1 MQSISNY
8 SHVFTYHK
16 NQLNNWKLY
25 SFFSPVQAAF
35 IEVDGKEWTYQE
47 VEDYSNQVANFLYKE
62 GYREGDAIALVMLN
76 RPEYVCIWLGMA
88 KIGVMP
94 ALINTNLRLKSLEHC
109 INIVN
114 SKAVI
119 FDGELSEGQYKGS
132 KSFFLNQF

>member
-1 MQSISNY
+1 M
-8 SHVFTYHK
+8 
-16 NQLNNWKLY
+16 
-25 SFFSPVQAAF
+25 
-35 IEVDGKEWTYQE
+35 
-47 VEDYSNQVANFLYKE
+47 YKE

-119 FDGELSEGQYKGS
+119 FDGELSEG
-132 KSFFLNQF
+132 